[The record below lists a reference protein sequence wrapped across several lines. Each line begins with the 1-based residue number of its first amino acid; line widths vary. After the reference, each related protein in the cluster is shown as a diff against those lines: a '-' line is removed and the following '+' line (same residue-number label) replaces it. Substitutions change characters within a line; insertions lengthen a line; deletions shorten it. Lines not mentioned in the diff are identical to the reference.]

1 MQKAAVRYAAVT
13 IALAARRRSAPH
25 NFFGGASSISI
36 NSLRSCAR
44 SFSTGRLLQSRP
56 DGYRHNPPSPTSGRR
71 KHFRAYSTNQH
82 SSQHDTPQEADTIFA
97 PATPPGKSAICI
109 IRISGPRVPEV
120 YRSMVVPKKQ
130 RVREA
135 EAVELQAPAP
145 SSSPPAPEVASWPPP
160 ARRAILC
167 SIYALHSSTREEEGE
182 EKERITI
189 DEGLVLYFPSSSS
202 LTGQDMLE
210 FHLHGSTAVLKSTLS
225 AIGRVKGGTT
235 IRPAEPGE
243 FTRLAFD
250 AGKMDLTEVEGLRDL
265 IESET
270 EVQRRLAVRQAG
282 VRRSPFPCQDLYVA
296 D

>member
-1 MQKAAVRYAAVT
+1 
-13 IALAARRRSAPH
+13 
-25 NFFGGASSISI
+25 
-36 NSLRSCAR
+36 
-44 SFSTGRLLQSRP
+44 
-56 DGYRHNPPSPTSGRR
+56 
-71 KHFRAYSTNQH
+71 
-82 SSQHDTPQEADTIFA
+82 
-97 PATPPGKSAICI
+97 
-109 IRISGPRVPEV
+109 
-120 YRSMVVPKKQ
+120 
-130 RVREA
+130 
-135 EAVELQAPAP
+135 
-145 SSSPPAPEVASWPPP
+145 
-160 ARRAILC
+160 
-167 SIYALHSSTREEEGE
+167 
-182 EKERITI
+182 
-189 DEGLVLYFPSSSS
+189 
-202 LTGQDMLE
+202 MLE